1 LLVEVVKVKKRLRIG
16 CAAHAAWDTIRVMTT
31 NANRRTSVSALMGAA
46 VTDARGR
53 TVGHV
58 TEFAVAPAVDSGHVQ
73 GLLVKLAGNHSGRD
87 GKKRSLL
94 PVSALQLA
102 PSGAMQLR
110 DGEAALQVAVGDDF
124 LLLERDLLD
133 QQIIDVHGH
142 KVVRVND
149 VELVWEPGRSDS
161 DSPDAPGLTLRIAEV
176 EVGVRGAIRRLL
188 KGLPAGTVDRLA
200 SRVKPSIIPW
210 EFVDLID
217 RDPSRRVKLKIEQ
230 ERLSKMHPSD
240 IADILEELAPAE
252 RQALFRSLDEE
263 VAAEALEEVDPKLQK
278 ALIEDLDSEQVAG
291 IVEEMDPGAA
301 ADLLSEL
308 TEERSD
314 AILDEMDPE
323 ERQEVEELLEFSA
336 DSAAGQMTTEYLA
349 LGPGAIVADAIKAL
363 GEFEGDVETITD
375 IYLLDAEG
383 KLAGLV
389 PLVRMLLV
397 PATAPLADL
406 TTGHLVSC
414 KVSERVK
421 KVAELFDKYN
431 LRALAVVDEDGSLAG
446 VILAE
451 NVIAQL
457 REK

>member
-1 LLVEVVKVKKRLRIG
+1 
-16 CAAHAAWDTIRVMTT
+16 
-31 NANRRTSVSALMGAA
+31 
-46 VTDARGR
+46 
-53 TVGHV
+53 
-58 TEFAVAPAVDSGHVQ
+58 
-73 GLLVKLAGNHSGRD
+73 
-87 GKKRSLL
+87 LL
-94 PVSALQLA
+94 PISALQLTA
-102 PSGAMQLR
+102 AGAMQLM
-110 DGEAALQVAVGDDF
+110 DGQAALEVDAGDDF

-149 VELVWEPGRSDS
+149 VDLVWEPRLSGSDRP
-161 DSPDAPGLTLRIAEV
+161 DSPGLSLRIAEV

-188 KGLPAGTVDRLA
+188 KGLPAATVDRLA
-200 SRVKPSIIPW
+200 SRVKASVIPW

-263 VAAEALEEVDPKLQK
+263 VAAEALEEVEPKLQK

-308 TEERSD
+308 TDERSD
-314 AILDEMDPE
+314 AILEEMDPE
-323 ERQEVEELLEFSA
+323 ERHEVEELLEFSA
-336 DSAAGQMTTEYLA
+336 DSAAGQMTTEYVA
-349 LGPGAIVADAIKAL
+349 LTAEATVADAIKAL
-363 GEFEGDVETITD
+363 AEFEGDVETVTD
-375 IYLLDAEG
+375 IYVLDAEG
-383 KLAGLV
+383 RLEGIV
-389 PLVRMLLV
+389 PLVKMLLV
-397 PATAPLADL
+397 TGDTALATLM
-406 TTGHLVSC
+406 TGHLVTC
-414 KVSERVK
+414 KVDERTK

-431 LRALAVVDEDGSLAG
+431 LRALPVVDEENKMSG

-451 NVIAQL
+451 HVIAQL
-457 REK
+457 RER